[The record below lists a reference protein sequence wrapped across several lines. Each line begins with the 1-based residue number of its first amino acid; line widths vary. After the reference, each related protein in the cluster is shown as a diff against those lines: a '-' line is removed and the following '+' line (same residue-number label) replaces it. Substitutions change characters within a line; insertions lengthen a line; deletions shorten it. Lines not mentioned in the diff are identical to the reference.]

1 MIEELKQINVTKKET
16 MLDFKSSLIKRLKD
30 DDRTRI
36 YNNFICILDEV
47 SIEVIK
53 ELTGGI

>member
-47 SIEVIK
+47 AIEVIK